1 MAKDARQKY
10 IIFGSW
16 TGAAIEEAATA
27 TFEGSS
33 ITAVTVTAA
42 TFGDKVDD
50 TSGTYVFTYDGT
62 ASTWKYNG
70 SAVAL
75 TGAGGYGI
83 TVTGTPANNDTI
95 TVVYTA
101 GNGGWEA
108 LGKDVDNLSK
118 ELNADTE
125 NTKNVLGETAFEH
138 KGYQSTVG
146 LDTYYMDPGRLM
158 YAHLLDVA
166 LQEKYDEGSLL
177 GYMAEA
183 YFTSVDE
190 DAGTMSGYCYV
201 RRAWFVPQSVGGDT
215 AGFNIP
221 FTVNP
226 QGGMEKKAI
235 TYNMKNNTATVT
247 ALS

>member
-1 MAKDARQKY
+1 MKDARQKC
-10 IIFGSW
+10 IFFGSW

-27 TFEGSS
+27 TFVGSS

-42 TFGDKVDD
+42 DFGDKVND

-70 SAVAL
+70 SAVTL
-75 TGAGGYGI
+75 SGTGGYGV
-83 TVTGTPANNDTI
+83 TVTGTPTNGDTI

-108 LGKDVDNLSK
+108 LGKDVDDLSK
-118 ELNADTE
+118 DLNPDTE

-138 KGYQSTVG
+138 KGYQSSVG
-146 LDTYYMDPGRLM
+146 MDTYYMDPSRLM

-166 LQEKYDEGSLL
+166 MQEKYDEGSLL
-177 GYMAEA
+177 GYFAEA

-190 DAGTMSGYCYV
+190 NAGTMTGYCYV
-201 RRAWFVPQSVGGDT
+201 RRAWIVPQSVGGST
-215 AGFNIP
+215 AGFSIP

-226 QGGMEKKAI
+226 QGGMEKKSI